1 LSQKTVL
8 ITGSSRGIGAAT
20 ARLFAQHGYSVC
32 INYRNNRE
40 AAENIAE
47 EVKATGVDCIAVQAD
62 VSQEADVLRLFESFD
77 KEMGSL
83 NVLINNAGI
92 LLPQSRLSG
101 ITAERLNK
109 LLVTNVTSCF
119 LCSREAVRR
128 MSTKEGGQGGSIV
141 NVSSIAATLG
151 APNEYTDYAATKGAM
166 DTFTRG
172 LALEVAGEGIRVNAV
187 RPGIIKTTIHADG
200 GEPGRPERLAPLIP
214 MQRSGQPEEV
224 AEAIYWLASERSSYV
239 TGTFIDITGGR

>member
-1 LSQKTVL
+1 MSQKSVL

-20 ARLFAQHGYSVC
+20 ARLFARHGYSVC

-47 EVKATGVDCIAVQAD
+47 EVKAAGVDCIAVQAD

-77 KEMGSL
+77 KEMGAL

-128 MSTKEGGQGGSIV
+128 MSTKEGGLGGSIV

-187 RPGIIKTTIHADG
+187 RPGIIETSIHADG
-200 GEPGRPERLAPLIP
+200 GEPGRPARLAPLIP